1 MASAARTP
9 VPDAAASSGWSGPP
23 VGQCPVPGVPSGR
36 AVTLPV
42 PRPGQPR
49 RVPRAPAAG
58 GSAVTCCGHVLGR
71 RRPGL
76 SPGRPGHL
84 PTAGPCPAP
93 AASRAASGLAHGRE
107 GRPELP
113 QTRTPL
119 RPRSPLPTPPRP
131 GRSLHSC
138 PATIGEPPEPPQT
151 PGGRARSSEEQAGA
165 GKAELEG
172 EDRPLRTRSAVS
184 TGRSCR
190 ARPDSATRGFW
201 SGDERAVP
209 RASRPPWGSAL
220 GWGVGPARDQQAC
233 RWP

>member
-1 MASAARTP
+1 MPWPCPWTSSSRAVPRKARASAH
-9 VPDAAASSGWSGPP
+9 
-23 VGQCPVPGVPSGR
+23 
-36 AVTLPV
+36 
-42 PRPGQPR
+42 R
-49 RVPRAPAAG
+49 R
-58 GSAVTCCGHVLGR
+58 
-71 RRPGL
+71 
-76 SPGRPGHL
+76 
-84 PTAGPCPAP
+84 PCPAP
-93 AASRAASGLAHGRE
+93 AARRAASGLAHGLE

-131 GRSLHSC
+131 GRSPHSC

-165 GKAELEG
+165 GQAELEG

-190 ARPDSATRGFW
+190 ARPDSTTRGFW

-209 RASRPPWGSAL
+209 RASCPPWGSAL
-220 GWGVGPARDQQAC
+220 GWGVGPAQGPTGLPVAVGEERRGLFPDAG
-233 RWP
+233 RGARGAHTAG